1 MGFLITQPNGPVPAH
16 YSIVDC
22 LSSVRSKNLMIQRRE
37 IKDDQKYDRWKRA
50 VGSSFIR
57 RRSLPSESL
66 NSHKLFFT
74 KRDPKIKKSKNL

>member
-1 MGFLITQPNGPVPAH
+1 MGFFITQPNGPVPAH

-22 LSSVRSKNLMIQRRE
+22 RQIKKPNDPTVRNKSH
-37 IKDDQKYDRWKRA
+37 QKYDRWKRT

-66 NSHKLFFT
+66 SSHKLFFT
-74 KRDPKIKKSKNL
+74 KRDPKIKKSKKNL